1 MPTMTYSFTEKKRIR
16 KDFSKRPSILE
27 VPFLLVDVELDDQP
41 HIRMV
46 GRLVDG
52 PETPLRIGDRVAVAF
67 EDLSSDIAVPAFT
80 LAGAS

>member
-1 MPTMTYSFTEKKRIR
+1 
-16 KDFSKRPSILE
+16 
-27 VPFLLVDVELDDQP
+27 
-41 HIRMV
+41 MV